1 MLKTKYRDND
11 SVRVVDMES
20 VLDYKTD
27 MIDEAHPNLS
37 GYKRMAAEWFNALRR
52 YKVTVLSG

>member
-52 YKVTVLSG
+52 YKVIQ